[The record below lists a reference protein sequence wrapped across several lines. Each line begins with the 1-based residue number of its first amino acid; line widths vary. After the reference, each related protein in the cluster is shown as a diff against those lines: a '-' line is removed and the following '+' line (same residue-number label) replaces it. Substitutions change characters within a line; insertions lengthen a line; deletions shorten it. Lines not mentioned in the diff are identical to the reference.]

1 MVVKSDLKKEMSQ
14 MQLSAIGPKVVTFT
28 SGNSDRDDKRHER
41 VGDAAAA
48 TGAAGAGYSAT
59 RGAAFKAFRS
69 SENVAKALN
78 AMNQPVR
85 ETSSLW
91 NALKVNAK
99 RLKLD
104 IASWAEKSR
113 MPKFMK
119 GMFTGKLGGA
129 IGGVAS
135 VFVFVAG
142 LAEVYDAFLHKLSN
156 LTQNN

>member
-1 MVVKSDLKKEMSQ
+1 
-14 MQLSAIGPKVVTFT
+14 MQLSAIGPKVVNFT
-28 SGNSDRDDKRHER
+28 SNNAERDDKRHER

-69 SENVAKALN
+69 SENVAKAVNNAANGLN

-113 MPKFMK
+113 MPKFTK